1 MICPQCKTPNDD
13 EYIFCVNCGASISK
27 AANPGG
33 EPPETLI
40 VPNAPVVVHRP
51 DLPSQP
57 TVLHIES
64 PRRSKLPLILGVL
77 AVLIAVGG
85 VGGYLS
91 LQYLAAQRKPSNFLP
106 NEFGLFLR
114 PSDSSAI
121 AGIAY
126 KDATNLLIARD
137 GIATDPS
144 LQTTEPQPEFVFYA
158 DPAEIKLS
166 DLKFIRI
173 DSVKDDGSLK
183 YVDFKSSFVEE
194 RPGMKRIRFDQP
206 LKSGKYAFALLSGF
220 ANDGNHRLWAI
231 EVREEAQNGI
241 SFTQEIS
248 LTIKP
253 AATPT
258 PAASK
263 TPEKSEPP
271 VGSTVAFLTRKDVWL
286 RKAAAIED
294 KGKIM
299 LLKQRQK
306 LYVIRYSSNTDTW
319 DGISSNWALVQTE
332 NGRQGWVFN
341 AFLDH
346 GK

>member
-13 EYIFCVNCGASISK
+13 DYIFCVNCGASISK
-27 AANPGG
+27 AANHGG

-40 VPNAPVVVHRP
+40 VPNPPVVVHRP

-57 TVLHIES
+57 TVLRIES
-64 PRRSKLPLILGVL
+64 PRRSRLPLILGVL
-77 AVLIAVGG
+77 AVLIALGG
-85 VGGYLS
+85 VGGYLAYRALTNQPQQAS
-91 LQYLAAQRKPSNFLP
+91 VLP
-106 NEFGLFLR
+106 EHIGLFWKQPDGKEVVEIKKQETANLLETR
-114 PSDSSAI
+114 DAI
-121 AGIAY
+121 A
-126 KDATNLLIARD
+126 KDAGLAQVN
-137 GIATDPS
+137 
-144 LQTTEPQPEFVFYA
+144 EQPEIILYA
-158 DPAEIKLS
+158 DAAEVPVS
-166 DLKFIRI
+166 DLKFIRV
-173 DSVKDDGSLK
+173 DSISDDGKLK
-183 YVDFKSSFVEE
+183 YLDFQAAIVDEK
-194 RPGMKRIRFDQP
+194 PAMKRIRFAQP
-206 LKSGKYAFALLSGF
+206 LSAGKYAFALVSGF
-220 ANDGNHRLWAI
+220 ANEGKHRLWPL
-231 EVREEAQNGI
+231 EVKAGSPNGAA
-241 SFTQEIS
+241 FTQEMA

-299 LLKQRQK
+299 LLKPRQK

-319 DGISSNWALVQTE
+319 EGISSNWALVQTE